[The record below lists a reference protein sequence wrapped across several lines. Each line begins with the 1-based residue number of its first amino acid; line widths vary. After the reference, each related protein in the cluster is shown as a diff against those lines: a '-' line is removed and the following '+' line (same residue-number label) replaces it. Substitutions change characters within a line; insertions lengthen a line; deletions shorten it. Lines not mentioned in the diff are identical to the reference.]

1 MRLTLTLAWRNL
13 MRNRRR
19 SLLTLLA
26 VLFPVL
32 LLDLMWGLKG
42 AFLRNLFDNITLLE
56 TGHLQVHEAGYK
68 ELENTLPL
76 IQDVRPLLE
85 ALEQDA
91 QVRYFTVR
99 LELPALAA
107 HGNRSQGVLVQGIE
121 PDKARQISLMDEWVR
136 AGRPL
141 QTDDATA
148 ATAGAALLAKLG
160 AQVQDQLILLTS
172 HPQIGTG
179 VLLPAVVGQIEPPSR
194 ELSRMI
200 VQVPL
205 ADAQSLVKNP
215 HAATSV
221 VVLLE
226 GVSGPWDQAVIDA
239 AAARLQATLGD
250 EYVVEPWQ
258 TLSPDT
264 ASLFNLM
271 GPIYLIFSLI
281 FFLLGGLVVLNTLY
295 LSVLERTR
303 ELGVILALGSSRRR
317 VLGWIESESA
327 LLAGIGSLIGSLLG
341 VGLVWWGGFGFQL
354 PGAYQEFMTAMNL
367 TSVLYLRIT
376 LEEGVLSGAL
386 MFFIA
391 LAAAAYP
398 GWKAAR
404 LEPIEAMRF
413 VG

>member
-1 MRLTLTLAWRNL
+1 MRLTLILAWRNL

-19 SLLTLLA
+19 SLLTILA

-42 AFLRNLFDNITLLE
+42 AFVRNMFDNTTLLE

-68 ELENTLPL
+68 DLQNTLPL
-76 IQDVRPLLE
+76 IQDVRPILE
-85 ALEQDA
+85 ALGQDP

-121 PDKARQISLMDEWVR
+121 PDKARQISLMDEWVS

-141 QTDDATA
+141 QADDHNA
-148 ATAGAALLAKLG
+148 AIAGAALLAKLG
-160 AQVQDQLILLTS
+160 AQVQDPLILLTS

-194 ELSRMI
+194 DLSRMI

-205 ADAQSLVKNP
+205 ADAQNLVKNP
-215 HAATSV
+215 NAATSV
-221 VVLLE
+221 VILLQ
-226 GVSGPWDQAVIDA
+226 GIGGPWDQAVIDA
-239 AAARLQATLGD
+239 AAARLQMSLGD

-258 TLSPDT
+258 ALSPET
-264 ASLFNLM
+264 ASLFNIV
-271 GPIYLIFSLI
+271 GPIYLVFSLI

-317 VLGWIESESA
+317 VLGWVESESVM
-327 LLAGIGSLIGSLLG
+327 LAGIGSLIGSLLG

-354 PGAYQEFMTAMNL
+354 PGAYQEIMSAINM

-376 LEEGVLSGAL
+376 LEEAVLSGSL

-391 LAAAAYP
+391 LLAAAYP